1 MESLKIR
8 FIQANDNNKN
18 NKYMLNDQQTFSI
31 KKMIVNIFS
40 SVGQTVSVATSM
52 WHQNSLGCCLVAKS
66 SLTLFRPHGL

>member
-31 KKMIVNIFS
+31 KKMIVKDTIKLHFVFRFS
-40 SVGQTVSVATSM
+40 
-52 WHQNSLGCCLVAKS
+52 K
-66 SLTLFRPHGL
+66 

>member
-52 WHQNSLGCCLVAKS
+52 WHQNSLVYCLVAKS
-66 SLTLFRPHGL
+66 SLTLLRPRGL